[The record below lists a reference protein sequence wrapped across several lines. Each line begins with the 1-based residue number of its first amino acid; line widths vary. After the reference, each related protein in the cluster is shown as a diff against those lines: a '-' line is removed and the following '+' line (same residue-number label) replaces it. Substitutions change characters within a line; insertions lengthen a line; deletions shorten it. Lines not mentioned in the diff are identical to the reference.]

1 MLLLYLPF
9 TVPRA
14 TARLI
19 FLLALGLVAAC
30 DKVPLLAPTES
41 TITLTV
47 SSTTVPVNGTI
58 QVIASVT
65 ESAGTPVH
73 NGTLVTFTGSLGT
86 FEPTEAPTENGR
98 AVTTFRSNGQSGTMS
113 IGAVSG
119 SAVAEAIEVRIGGA
133 AADQVVVR
141 AEPATV
147 PVTGGTV
154 RIVASIVD
162 ASGNPLAGAPV
173 VFSADNGILSA
184 NSAVTDSNGEARVS
198 LETNRDTVVR
208 AAVGAK
214 NATVTVRA
222 IALPSVTIAVTT
234 TSPEAGLPTNFT
246 VSPSTGTGSN
256 PIRNVVIDFGDGTQ
270 ENLGAIA
277 GVTPVSHTYRSPGQY
292 RVTATVTDTQGFT
305 NQNAIVI
312 TVNAASPLTVTLSA
326 TPNIVSLILA
336 TQLGLVEFNATASGA
351 AGGLTGLTYFWDFGD
366 GSSTSTTGNTTNH
379 RYRATGT
386 YTATVTVRASNGQ
399 QGFGTRTIRVIE

>member
-1 MLLLYLPF
+1 MVLLYLSF

-14 TARLI
+14 TARLF
-19 FLLALGLVAAC
+19 FLFALGFVAAC

-47 SSTTVPVNGTI
+47 STTTLPVNGTV
-58 QVIASVT
+58 QVSATVI
-65 ESAGTPVH
+65 EQAGTPVH

-86 FEPTEAPTENGR
+86 FEPTDAQTQNGR
-98 AVTTFRSNGQSGTMS
+98 AVSTFRSNGQSGTAN

-119 SAVAEAIEVRIGGA
+119 AAVAETIEIKIGGA

-154 RIVASIVD
+154 RIVATITD
-162 ASGNPLAGAPV
+162 ASGNPLSGSPV

-184 NSAVTDSNGEARVS
+184 NSAVTDNNGEARVS
-198 LETNRDTVVR
+198 LDTNRDTVVR

-222 IALPSVTIAVTT
+222 IALPSVTITVTT
-234 TSPEAGLPTNFT
+234 TSPEAGLATNFT
-246 VSPSTGTGSN
+246 VTPSTGTGGN
-256 PIRNVVIDFGDGTQ
+256 PIRSVVIDFGDGSQ

-277 GVTPVSHTYRSPGQY
+277 GATPVAHTYRSPGQY

-305 NQNAIVI
+305 NQNSIVI
-312 TVNAASPLTVTLSA
+312 NVNAASPLTVTLSA
-326 TPNIVSLILA
+326 TPNPVSLS
-336 TQLGLVEFNATASGA
+336 TQSGIVEFSASVSGA
-351 AGGLTGLTYFWDFGD
+351 TGGLTYFWDFGD
-366 GSSTSTTGNTTNH
+366 GSSTSTTGGATNH

>member
-1 MLLLYLPF
+1 
-9 TVPRA
+9 
-14 TARLI
+14 
-19 FLLALGLVAAC
+19 
-30 DKVPLLAPTES
+30 
-41 TITLTV
+41 
-47 SSTTVPVNGTI
+47 
-58 QVIASVT
+58 
-65 ESAGTPVH
+65 
-73 NGTLVTFTGSLGT
+73 
-86 FEPTEAPTENGR
+86 
-98 AVTTFRSNGQSGTMS
+98 
-113 IGAVSG
+113 
-119 SAVAEAIEVRIGGA
+119 
-133 AADQVVVR
+133 
-141 AEPATV
+141 
-147 PVTGGTV
+147 
-154 RIVASIVD
+154 
-162 ASGNPLAGAPV
+162 
-173 VFSADNGILSA
+173 
-184 NSAVTDSNGEARVS
+184 VS
-198 LETNRDTVVR
+198 LDTNRDTVVR

-222 IALPSVTIAVTT
+222 IALPSVTITVERTPP
-234 TSPEAGLPTNFT
+234 PEVGIPTNFT

-277 GVTPVSHTYRSPGQY
+277 GVTQVSHTYRSPGQY

-326 TPNIVSLILA
+326 TPNIVSLTLA